1 MNILNLKKRNYFP
14 GIWLLFAIILLFVIL
29 FSPVR
34 YVGIV
39 VITLVAL
46 YVAIAS
52 YTKFSNT
59 DNHPF
64 RSRARDQIFKDQ
76 NKNTN

>member
-1 MNILNLKKRNYFP
+1 MNFLNLKKRKYFP
-14 GIWLLFAIILLFVIL
+14 GIWLLFAIFLLFIIL

-52 YTKFSNT
+52 YTKLSNT

-64 RSRARDQIFKDQ
+64 RSRARDRIFKDQ
-76 NKNTN
+76 NKID

>member
-1 MNILNLKKRNYFP
+1 MNFRNLKKQKYFS
-14 GIWLLFAIILLFVIL
+14 GIWLLLAIILLFVIL

-39 VITLVAL
+39 FITLVAL

-52 YTKFSNT
+52 YTKLSNT

-64 RSRARDQIFKDQ
+64 RSRARDRIFKDQ
-76 NKNTN
+76 NKID

>member
-1 MNILNLKKRNYFP
+1 MNFRNLKKQKYFS
-14 GIWLLFAIILLFVIL
+14 GIWLLLAIILLFVIL

-52 YTKFSNT
+52 YTKLSNT

-64 RSRARDQIFKDQ
+64 RSRARDRIFKDQ
-76 NKNTN
+76 NKID